1 MSCENTGCRT
11 GCMDPMNCAKSSG
24 DGGSPQSACSVESA
38 TRQVIEGKLLTALDD
53 DSKVAILAS
62 EDDLNVMIRRL
73 ATGDET
79 ERNLAADFV
88 QLRRAAFPPNKE
100 IRATHQMP
108 TKSK

>member
-1 MSCENTGCRT
+1 MRIEVDIRKTLR
-11 GCMDPMNCAKSSG
+11 SG
-24 DGGSPQSACSVESA
+24 SQAF
-38 TRQVIEGKLLTALDD
+38 RLD
-53 DSKVAILAS
+53 VAFVC

-100 IRATHQMP
+100 IRATDQMP